1 MAWVKPVEEQEAGGR
16 LKELYEWIKGSK
28 GRLGNLYTVRG
39 LFPETVRPQFEIYR
53 ALMFGRRGIN
63 RVEREMIA
71 LVVSTE
77 NRCHY

>member
-1 MAWVKPVEEQEAGGR
+1 MTWVKPVEEHEAERR

-39 LFPETVRPQFEIYR
+39 LFPETVRPQFELYG
-53 ALMFGRRGIN
+53 ALMLGRGGIN

-71 LVVSTE
+71 LVVSSV
-77 NRCHY
+77 NHCHY